1 MWRRLMRRTFAPGR
15 PPLFM
20 EQWGLA
26 LATAIM
32 VLAGI
37 GWLTGLLR

>member
-1 MWRRLMRRTFAPGR
+1 
-15 PPLFM
+15 M

-26 LATAIM
+26 LATAIV
-32 VLAGI
+32 VLASI